1 MKWSLNMKT
10 EKLLGI
16 VVVLQVMTLVG
27 QWVGPV
33 GSPSVARAD
42 VANPAER
49 QLALLDEAKNTNARL
64 DKLITLLQSGEVQVK
79 VAKAEEQK

>member
-1 MKWSLNMKT
+1 MKT

-16 VVVLQVMTLVG
+16 VVVLQVMTLLG

-33 GSPSVARAD
+33 GSPSTARAD

-64 DKLITLLQSGEVQVK
+64 DKLISLLQSGDVQVK